1 MILSPVNSNGS
12 DNSQFCGVTA
22 ATLTIG
28 GTSPVSC
35 VIDFGADVS
44 VVSEGFI
51 QQRPSSIRSGKKLS
65 GATGKPLQAI
75 GEVSLCVEL
84 GSHGLQHQFSVVKD
98 FPYPVLLGTDFLSR
112 VNAIVHLKSGLVTLS
127 EG

>member
-1 MILSPVNSNGS
+1 MSG
-12 DNSQFCGVTA
+12 
-22 ATLTIG
+22 
-28 GTSPVSC
+28 

-51 QQRPSSIRSGKKLS
+51 QQVRQRPSSIRSGKKLS

-112 VNAIVHLKSGLVTLS
+112 VNAIVHFKSGLVTLS
-127 EG
+127 ES